1 MSGRHG
7 SSNALNAFLARKAE
21 IDAMLVRLQ
30 VLSDEHFAVAPDD
43 VNWGHVGTLAHHA
56 DLLRRICDAAFG
68 EGEHA
73 A

>member
-1 MSGRHG
+1 MSGRHDN
-7 SSNALNAFLARKAE
+7 SRALVAFLARKAE

-30 VLSDEHFAVAPDD
+30 ALSDDHFAVAPVD

-56 DLLRRICDAAFG
+56 DLLKRICDAAFG
-68 EGEHA
+68 EGENA